1 MVRIEGMF
9 GSTNL
14 NLINFIGK
22 IYLAYLKKTV
32 SVVGGIHEFIIYNM
46 FTDLYVLI

>member
-1 MVRIEGMF
+1 ML
-9 GSTNL
+9 GSINL
-14 NLINFIGK
+14 NLMNLIGK
-22 IYLAYLKKTV
+22 IYLAYFLKSI